1 MTDIVVDR
9 LSIRGPA
16 GRRLAAIAARSLPAA
31 LEEALG
37 DLEDVE
43 LGRLHVRIELDVT
56 GYDDRTVAV
65 LWADAVRRS
74 AIAAGAAIA
83 VRRKPGR
90 EPDGDGRSGAADG
103 SGEPPVRPE
112 TARAPGGEGAA
123 APDDGAVE
131 EAVTAALSWLGAG
144 APPSAVPVAVLRAAE
159 PGVARAVL
167 ERLGPAAGGSLVA
180 RFEDLRRPGT
190 PAPALPSTSA
200 GGPDAEASAG
210 APAPSPRADDRA
222 AGRPSHTASAPPGP
236 DATAPDLSMSLA
248 LSAEPLRA
256 LAAVAAPGAT
266 VGLRH
271 VTRVAGLLLLYP
283 WLRDLCREW
292 VTGAGGSHAEGHAVE
307 GGDAE
312 GSDPVVVDLRRRALA
327 RLADPA
333 DPALV
338 DDPLVLLLAGAPL
351 AGEPRPLDA
360 DQGPDAATEAAA
372 DRVLRGFAALL
383 PGFGGSSPEFVRSAW
398 LRRDG
403 LIEAEGPV
411 VRIAARALP
420 LDLLLPS
427 LPYPLGLVRLPWT
440 PPMALAWQR

>member
-43 LGRLHVRIELDVT
+43 LGRLHVRIELDVR

-74 AIAAGAAIA
+74 AIEAGAGIA
-83 VRRKPGR
+83 VRRKPR
-90 EPDGDGRSGAADG
+90 PEPDGDGRSRAADG

-112 TARAPGGEGAA
+112 TARAPGGEGGAA
-123 APDDGAVE
+123 SDDGVVE
-131 EAVTAALSWLGAG
+131 EAVSAALSWLGAG

-190 PAPALPSTSA
+190 PAPARPSTPA

-256 LAAVAAPGAT
+256 LAALASAPGTT

-292 VTGAGGSHAEGHAVE
+292 VTGAGGS
-307 GGDAE
+307 DAE

-351 AGEPRPLDA
+351 AGEPRPLEA
-360 DQGPDAATEAAA
+360 DEGPDAATEAAA
-372 DRVLRGFAALL
+372 ERVLRGFAALL

-440 PPMALAWQR
+440 PPMALAWHR